1 MQRPRTFFHELTF
14 DQLTQLADNRYGLK
28 INPTTNSESLKSV
41 NRQLGH
47 FKELLEHFY
56 FNPDGFDATP
66 FFRLD
71 PFLVFNFLRLS
82 HEYYLD
88 KKIPEIEQYISL
100 ISEVDDSSETRV
112 LSFLFND
119 YKNHLAKHIAFE
131 EKKVFPLIRKIIESR
146 DEDKLLCQSAQ
157 LRTQL
162 ASFYLEHSDT
172 EKDLNHIKQLVQQLN
187 AGERGASSI
196 LTNQLELFEADL
208 KLHHVLEEEI
218 LIPSIL
224 DILY

>member
-1 MQRPRTFFHELTF
+1 MQNSSTFFHELTF
-14 DQLTQLADNRYGLK
+14 DQLSQLADQKYSLK
-28 INPTTNSESLKSV
+28 INPATNSEYLRSV
-41 NRQLGH
+41 NKQLGH

-56 FNPDGFDATP
+56 FNPIEFDPIP

-100 ISEVDDSSETRV
+100 IRKSDDSPKARV

-131 EKKVFPLIRKIIESR
+131 EKKIFPLIRKIIESR
-146 DEDKLLCQSAQ
+146 TEDKLLCQSTQ

-162 ASFYLEHSDT
+162 VSFYLEHSDT
-172 EKDLNHIKQLVQQLN
+172 EKDLHHIKELVNNLN
-187 AGERGASSI
+187 PNERGVASV
-196 LTNQLELFEADL
+196 LTSQLELLEADL
-208 KLHHVLEEEI
+208 KLHHILEEEI